1 MLDLLYH
8 FATLSSSFSICYNR
22 GDMPG
27 KKKKPTQAKA
37 VVNRR
42 ARFDY
47 DLGDEIVAGLVLTGP
62 EVRAARDGH
71 IQLKG
76 SFVTIRSDE
85 LWLNNASFSLKLNQ
99 KGQPNARTVDTEPRK
114 LLASRKQID
123 MLSNRRK
130 EGLTIVPTKL
140 ITTGKFIKIVI
151 ALGKGKKRYDKRE
164 TLKRR
169 DQERESKRALKSV

>member
-1 MLDLLYH
+1 M
-8 FATLSSSFSICYNR
+8 AA
-22 GDMPG
+22 
-27 KKKKPTQAKA
+27 KKKPSANPKA

-47 DLGDEIVAGLVLTGP
+47 ELGEEIIAGLVLTGP

-76 SFVTIRSDE
+76 SFVTIRNNE

-99 KGQPNARTVDTEPRK
+99 KGVVGARTIDTEPRK

-123 MLSNRRK
+123 RLAASKK
-130 EGLTIVPTKL
+130 EGMTIVPTKL
-140 ITTGKFIKIVI
+140 LTTGRFIKLVI
-151 ALGKGKKRYDKRE
+151 ALGKGKKNYDKRE
-164 TLKRR
+164 TIKRR
-169 DQERESKRALKSV
+169 DADRDAMRAIKSR